1 MASYQ
6 EQQDIGLAILA
17 LKGIVAEGKPEEQQA
32 VAECRQ
38 AITELLEKYN
48 DMGKV
53 ALTLAFFE
61 MQLKEG

>member
-6 EQQDIGLAILA
+6 EKQYIELAILTF
-17 LKGIVAEGKPEEQQA
+17 KGIVAEGKPEEQQA

-38 AITELLEKYN
+38 AITELLDKYN

-61 MQLKEG
+61 MQLKED